1 MTRIESIGF
10 SSETKTTLKHLA
22 DQAKHNKDLPL
33 FHRIMGLLLISQKWD
48 VESVAE
54 AYGVTPRSV
63 YYWITRFLKDRFTWL
78 IVNSYKKNGAEK
90 N

>member
-10 SSETKTTLKHLA
+10 SSEIKTTLKHLA
-22 DQAKHNKDLPL
+22 DEAKHNKDLPL

-48 VESVAE
+48 IESVAE

-63 YYWITRFLKDRFTWL
+63 ILLDYEVFKGSFYL
-78 IVNSYKKNGAEK
+78 IDCK
-90 N
+90 